1 MLRLLLLIVLAVLL
15 FSSSARAQ
23 GTYRAVGEGGVS
35 CGTWTA
41 ERANNPAEL
50 YWLSESAWVLGF
62 LSGVG
67 YEGAGDVDPLRGVD
81 AKGVEAWLDNY
92 CRTHPLQTLVDA
104 AGTFVIEHPNEAEA
118 RPDRS
123 R

>member
-1 MLRLLLLIVLAVLL
+1 MAPGPPRELTIPL
-15 FSSSARAQ
+15 
-23 GTYRAVGEGGVS
+23 
-35 CGTWTA
+35 
-41 ERANNPAEL
+41 EL

-67 YEGAGDVDPLRGVD
+67 YEGAGDVTPSGGWTPRALKLGSTTTAGPTRS
-81 AKGVEAWLDNY
+81 K
-92 CRTHPLQTLVDA
+92 RLVDA